1 MGTDHYRF
9 PPEPQKILRA
19 HCTSLSTDRTAD
31 AVPDLIFQR
40 DERWRGYRHRRLRLS
55 HAIDHQSGDVDLAID
70 VVRIAFAISGKQRR
84 AYPGNLEKVL
94 DHSRFAQIV
103 HQQVTLGIDVGRDV
117 MGYLPRVVAQAD
129 PAVEGD

>member
-1 MGTDHYRF
+1 MSADHYRQF
-9 PPEPQKILRA
+9 PPWPEKTIRA
-19 HCTSLSTDRTAD
+19 YTPLSTDRAAD
-31 AVPDLIFQR
+31 TVPDLIFQR
-40 DERWRGYRHRRLRLS
+40 DEWWRGYRHRRLRLS
-55 HAIDHQSGDVDLAID
+55 HAIDHQSGDVDLAIG

-129 PAVEGD
+129 P